1 MSTTERRDPATL
13 GTHEYLVSARED
25 VGAMF
30 ERVAAFV
37 SEHPTLP
44 EIHSMMVTYAA
55 RSRAELDGV
64 AGDFGR
70 SAPADSSN
78 YRGAQFGVYPGHPDE
93 SFLQMIISFSEDR
106 R

>member
-1 MSTTERRDPATL
+1 MSTTQRRDPGTL
-13 GTHEYLVSARED
+13 GSHEYLVPARED
-25 VGAMF
+25 VGALF

-37 SEHPTLP
+37 SENPTLP
-44 EIHSMMVTYAA
+44 EIKSMSVTFAA
-55 RSRAELDGV
+55 SSRAELDGV

-70 SAPADSSN
+70 SAPADSDS

-93 SFLQMIISFSEDR
+93 PFLQMIVSFNEDR